1 MDDMEFLVNETFS
14 GVHAGSFRHPLL
26 PETPGVLYH
35 LQEGASM
42 FVARTLPVDD
52 LALAHARVLANPEEY
67 PTLRLLEDGGDP
79 AERLRWFSTSTMGV
93 AEHLHERVGQRR
105 FPKREEE
112 LCNLSDPGFSWW
124 LERRAGAFSLHAKMN
139 QLKGA
144 IVRLGPLHDVH
155 VATAR
160 WLELGRLLAYLPLA
174 VEVGTG
180 TARFNMSSVEAPWLV
195 DEFARAFLEGEV
207 GEGLRD
213 VFRVLAKRGAPAAAL
228 ESAWFFL
235 EEAAAVRRFW
245 LQLPGGQLLN

>member
-1 MDDMEFLVNETFS
+1 MDEMEFLINETFR
-14 GVHAGSFRHPLL
+14 GGHTGSFHRPLL

-35 LQEGASM
+35 LQEGANM

-52 LALAHARVLANPEEY
+52 LSLAYARVLANPEEY

-79 AERLRWFSTSTMGV
+79 EERLRWFATATLGV

-124 LERRAGAFSLHAKMN
+124 LERGEGTFALHAKMN
-139 QLKGA
+139 QLTGG
-144 IVRLGPLHDVH
+144 IIRLGPLHDVH

-160 WLELGRLLAYLPLA
+160 WNELGRLLALLP
-174 VEVGTG
+174 VQMEVSTG
-180 TARFNMSSVEAPWLV
+180 TARFTMASTAAPWLV
-195 DEFARAFLEGEV
+195 DEFARTFAGGEV
-207 GEGLRD
+207 GEGIRD
-213 VFRVLAKRGAPAAAL
+213 VFRVLARRGAPAASL